1 MPACRIRTWTGL
13 SESKY
18 YSWKKRYGKKNE
30 HNGQMPKQHWI
41 TEEEREAIVGF
52 CRDYDLEGY
61 RRLSFMMLDAGVA
74 AVSPS
79 TVYRVLKEAGELNSA
94 DRASSKKGTGFE
106 QPTKAHEHWHMDVSY
121 LNIKGTFY
129 YFCGVLDGY
138 SRALLHWEIR
148 EQMKEE
154 DVEFVL
160 QRAAEK
166 YPEVTPRIIS
176 DNGPQFVA
184 RDFKAYVRHLG
195 MDHVRTSPYYP
206 QSNGKIER
214 AHQTVKAECIRRK
227 VPLSLE
233 EARRVVGEFVA
244 YYNEE
249 RLHSAIGYVAPMD
262 RLEGREDQIIK
273 ERERKLERARRK
285 RALHHRAQQVARQA
299 A

>member
-18 YSWKKRYGKKNE
+18 YSWKKRYGKKNQ
-30 HNGQMPKQHWI
+30 HNGQMPKKHWI
-41 TEEEREAIVGF
+41 TDKEREAIVGF
-52 CRDYDLEGY
+52 CQDYDLEGY
-61 RRLSFMMLDAGVA
+61 RRLSFMMLDADVA

-79 TVYRVLKEAGELNSA
+79 TVYRVLKEAGELSSI
-94 DRASSKKGTGFE
+94 DWASSKKGTGFL

-138 SRALLHWEIR
+138 SRAILNWEIK

-154 DVEFVL
+154 DVELVL
-160 QRAAEK
+160 QRASEK
-166 YPEVTPRIIS
+166 YPGATPRVIS

-214 AHQTVKAECIRRK
+214 VNQTLKAECIRRK
-227 VPLSLE
+227 VPLSLA

-244 YYNEE
+244 HYNEE

-262 RLEGREDQIIK
+262 RLEGREDQIVK

-285 RALHHRAQQVARQA
+285 RALHHRSKKVAKQA

>member
-1 MPACRIRTWTGL
+1 LPACRIRTWTGL
-13 SESKY
+13 SENKY

-30 HNGQMPKQHWI
+30 HNGQMPKKHWI

-52 CRDYDLEGY
+52 CWDYDLEGY
-61 RRLSFMMLDAGVA
+61 RRLSFMMLDADVA

-79 TVYRVLKEAGELNSA
+79 TVYRMLKEAGELSSM
-94 DRASSKKGTGFE
+94 DWETSKKGTGFE
-106 QPTKAHEHWHMDVSY
+106 QLTEAHQHWHMDVSY

-138 SRALLHWEIR
+138 SRAILHWEIK

-166 YPEVTPRIIS
+166 YPRTIGCPAPPRVVS

-184 RDFKAYVRHLG
+184 RDFKAYVRLLG

-214 AHQTVKAECIRRK
+214 VNQILKTECIRRK
-227 VPLSLE
+227 VPPSLE

-249 RLHSAIGYVAPMD
+249 RLHSAIGSW
-262 RLEGREDQIIK
+262 RRWIGWRGGKIK
-273 ERERKLERARRK
+273 
-285 RALHHRAQQVARQA
+285 
-299 A
+299 